1 MRVSHALNQVLQRQ
15 RGALMPWSPVFM
27 GLGVAL
33 YFQLKHEP
41 EPLYYAGA
49 LVLLLAALAVAW
61 RWREVGG
68 PLGFALAF
76 FALGA
81 GVAGLRA
88 HMVAGPVLDGRY
100 YGAIEGEIVTVDR
113 SASDAIR
120 VTLADVVLEDLTR
133 DQTPR
138 RVRLSLFGDQGYMQL
153 EPGAR
158 MIVTGHLTPPGGPA
172 EPGGFDFQRHA
183 WYLGLG
189 GLGYTRS
196 PALLLVPR
204 EAPARLVTHLRLRLS
219 RGIQARIEGQP
230 GAFAAAVTT
239 GDRSGLSRETLADMR
254 GSNIAHLLAISGL
267 HMGLLT
273 GFVFGALRLGLAAV
287 PALALRFPIRKWA
300 AAAALCVAALYLALS
315 GGNVATER
323 AFIQVSV
330 MLVAVMLDRR
340 AITLRSVAIAA
351 IIVLLRRPET
361 LLSPGFQMSFAATA
375 ALVAVFNGLRGWD
388 WLRNRAAPV
397 RWFSALVI
405 SSTVAGLATAPFSAA
420 TFNMVAAYGL
430 AANLVAVPI
439 MGSLVVPA
447 AVVAALLAPFGL
459 ETPALWVM
467 EQGLRVILDVAGTVT
482 DWPGSVRPIVS
493 PPPGL
498 MGALVLGGLWMI
510 IWRGRARWSGAV
522 PVALALALWPLAE
535 RPGVLISSSGGLVGV
550 LEADGRSLSRA
561 RGDGFVAGI
570 WLENDGDAAEQEE
583 AASRAGWQAA
593 GPGNSM
599 EWHGLRL
606 WHATGVRA
614 ADGVR
619 AACRD
624 HDAVVINTALP
635 EGVTPAVL
643 EGWGPE
649 SCLMIAPELLAGT
662 GALALSADRG
672 VVTARELQ
680 GERLW
685 TSSDLRAGWGYR

>member
-1 MRVSHALNQVLQRQ
+1 MRVSHALNQVLQGQ

-33 YFQLKHEP
+33 YFQLKQEP
-41 EPLYYAGA
+41 GLPYYVGA
-49 LVLLLAALAVAW
+49 LVLVLAALAVAW

-76 FALGA
+76 LALGA

-88 HMVAGPVLDGRY
+88 HMVAGPVLEGRY

-120 VTLADVVLEDLTR
+120 VTLADVVLEDMTR
-133 DQTPR
+133 AQTPR
-138 RVRLSLFGDQGYMQL
+138 RVRLSLFGDQDYMQL

-196 PALLLVPR
+196 PALLLAPR
-204 EAPARLVTHLRLRLS
+204 EAPARAVTYLRLRLS
-219 RGIQARIEGQP
+219 QAIQSRIEGQP

-273 GFVFGALRLGLAAV
+273 GFVFAALRLGLAAV
-287 PALALRFPIRKWA
+287 PALALRYPIRKWA
-300 AAAALCVAALYLALS
+300 ACAALCVGAFYLALS

-388 WLRNRAAPV
+388 WLRNRSGPV
-397 RWFSALVI
+397 RWLSALVI
-405 SSTVAGLATAPFSAA
+405 SSSVAGLATAPFSAA

-459 ETPALWVM
+459 EAPALWVM
-467 EQGLRVILDVAGTVT
+467 DQGLRVILEVAGTVT
-482 DWPGSVRPIVS
+482 DWPGAVRPVVS

-498 MGALVLGGLWMI
+498 MGILVLGGLWTI
-510 IWRGRARWSGAV
+510 IWRGRARWAGAV
-522 PVALALALWPLAE
+522 PVAATLALWPLAE

-550 LEADGRSLSRA
+550 LEAGSRSLSRA
-561 RGDGFVAGI
+561 RGTGSSPGSGWRMMATRRNRRRRQPVPAGR
-570 WLENDGDAAEQEE
+570 Q
-583 AASRAGWQAA
+583 RA
-593 GPGNSM
+593 M
-599 EWHGLRL
+599 
-606 WHATGVRA
+606 ATA
-614 ADGVR
+614 
-619 AACRD
+619 
-624 HDAVVINTALP
+624 
-635 EGVTPAVL
+635 
-643 EGWGPE
+643 W
-649 SCLMIAPELLAGT
+649 T
-662 GALALSADRG
+662 GAG
-672 VVTARELQ
+672 
-680 GERLW
+680 
-685 TSSDLRAGWGYR
+685 